1 MKKTVSE
8 KSNSRK
14 LIYIILGAMI
24 LLQVGLIS
32 YYFYTKKEGYH
43 SDELWSYGYSNS
55 YYQKDIFRTK
65 DEQLVDRW
73 ASGKELKDYLVVNEG
88 EQFKY
93 DSVYSNQIED
103 LSPPFHSMV
112 LHTVSS
118 FFPNKFS
125 KTFAFSINVVM
136 FCITM
141 IFLFKLCEHWFGPK
155 IGLLLCFV
163 YGLSQGAFDTTIY
176 LRMYAM
182 CTAFT
187 MIIVY
192 YMIRIVDMEE
202 DKRFIKETII
212 LYIVSLLAFLTHYY
226 MISFCGI
233 LTALLCIYLVVK
245 KQWKK
250 MLKFGL
256 TMTAAFLSSIVV
268 FPSLLRNSSSQVQ
281 AISAQASKGSNLT
294 FDLRTRT
301 ILSYMNKKVTF
312 IETAIYKTNT
322 LQVIVVCILAVLVF
336 ASPLLIL
343 FRENE
348 KVRGIFRRIKQ
359 ILLHEKKITCKKIMK
374 RIFSINWIFP
384 IFMIAIF
391 LQIIVVGETTNVY
404 AMGICVDRYIF
415 YLYPLYLIFLFS
427 IVKTIISWITKSK
440 KISFAMLLFISIA
453 LIAIQQYRVN
463 CREDYY
469 FEKQRVG
476 QDISEVVKGNDVIIV
491 MDGNWRLTALCES
504 LMDVDR
510 YYMTNYKSLKM
521 NRDKLID
528 GMDTRYKLSNFDF
541 VKKYEEKISGR
552 DENSF
557 YVMINTADF
566 KQEILS
572 EDDYLRTKK
581 QSKDLRE
588 YNNVFNL
595 VKWLKMDAKVEMV
608 SAEVYQGNKMELF
621 KVTYK

>member
-1 MKKTVSE
+1 MEKTVSE

-14 LIYIILGAMI
+14 LIYIILGSMI

-141 IFLFKLCEHWFGPK
+141 IFLFKICEHWFGPK

-566 KQEILS
+566 NQEILS

>member
-141 IFLFKLCEHWFGPK
+141 IFLFKICEHWFGPK

-312 IETAIYKTNT
+312 IETEIYKTNT

-566 KQEILS
+566 NQEILS

-588 YNNVFNL
+588 YNNIFNL

>member
-1 MKKTVSE
+1 MEKTVSE

-141 IFLFKLCEHWFGPK
+141 IFLFKICEHWFGPK

-440 KISFAMLLFISIA
+440 KTSFAMLLFISIA

-566 KQEILS
+566 NQEILS

>member
-55 YYQKDIFRTK
+55 YYQKDLFRTK

>member
-1 MKKTVSE
+1 MEKTVSE

-566 KQEILS
+566 NQEILS

-588 YNNVFNL
+588 YNNIFNL

>member
-1 MKKTVSE
+1 MEKTVSE

>member
-1 MKKTVSE
+1 MEKTVSE

-103 LSPPFHSMV
+103 LSPPLHSMV

-566 KQEILS
+566 NQEILS

-588 YNNVFNL
+588 YNNIFNL

>member
-1 MKKTVSE
+1 MEKIVSE

-566 KQEILS
+566 NQEILS

-588 YNNVFNL
+588 YNNIFNL

>member
-1 MKKTVSE
+1 M
-8 KSNSRK
+8 
-14 LIYIILGAMI
+14 
-24 LLQVGLIS
+24 
-32 YYFYTKKEGYH
+32 
-43 SDELWSYGYSNS
+43 
-55 YYQKDIFRTK
+55 
-65 DEQLVDRW
+65 
-73 ASGKELKDYLVVNEG
+73 
-88 EQFKY
+88 
-93 DSVYSNQIED
+93 
-103 LSPPFHSMV
+103 
-112 LHTVSS
+112 
-118 FFPNKFS
+118 
-125 KTFAFSINVVM
+125 
-136 FCITM
+136 
-141 IFLFKLCEHWFGPK
+141 
-155 IGLLLCFV
+155 
-163 YGLSQGAFDTTIY
+163 
-176 LRMYAM
+176 
-182 CTAFT
+182 
-187 MIIVY
+187 
-192 YMIRIVDMEE
+192 
-202 DKRFIKETII
+202 
-212 LYIVSLLAFLTHYY
+212 
-226 MISFCGI
+226 
-233 LTALLCIYLVVK
+233 
-245 KQWKK
+245 
-250 MLKFGL
+250 
-256 TMTAAFLSSIVV
+256 
-268 FPSLLRNSSSQVQ
+268 
-281 AISAQASKGSNLT
+281 
-294 FDLRTRT
+294 
-301 ILSYMNKKVTF
+301 
-312 IETAIYKTNT
+312 
-322 LQVIVVCILAVLVF
+322 LVF

-343 FRENE
+343 FSENE

-566 KQEILS
+566 NQEILS

-588 YNNVFNL
+588 YNNIFNL

>member
-566 KQEILS
+566 NQEILS

-588 YNNVFNL
+588 YNNIFNL

>member
-552 DENSF
+552 DKNSF

-566 KQEILS
+566 NQ
-572 EDDYLRTKK
+572 
-581 QSKDLRE
+581 
-588 YNNVFNL
+588 
-595 VKWLKMDAKVEMV
+595 
-608 SAEVYQGNKMELF
+608 
-621 KVTYK
+621 